1 MGRLVVEGAPGELA
15 DFLEAGRNRRH
26 RGGELVEL
34 VGEHGLEQGLLVAE
48 VLVEPLLVDPG
59 PFGDAG
65 HGRAVRPVLGE
76 LRRGRLLAAP
86 ARFPAA
92 PARLPAVPS
101 GSPTTSFSA
110 AWASAPCSWPGPA
123 SSARPGTA
131 TRPSRSCAR
140 PSTTASPTSTPATST
155 VPWWS

>member
-34 VGEHGLEQGLLVAE
+34 VGEHGLEQRLLVAE
-48 VLVEPLLVDPG
+48 VLVQPFLVDPG

-76 LRRGRLLAAP
+76 LRRGRLLEAP
-86 ARFPAA
+86 AGSLGIPGHVRYSMLSQLQRCGWMAA
-92 PARLPAVPS
+92 ALCK
-101 GSPTTSFSA
+101 TT
-110 AWASAPCSWPGPA
+110 
-123 SSARPGTA
+123 TA
-131 TRPSRSCAR
+131 TLEMEI
-140 PSTTASPTSTPATST
+140 
-155 VPWWS
+155 